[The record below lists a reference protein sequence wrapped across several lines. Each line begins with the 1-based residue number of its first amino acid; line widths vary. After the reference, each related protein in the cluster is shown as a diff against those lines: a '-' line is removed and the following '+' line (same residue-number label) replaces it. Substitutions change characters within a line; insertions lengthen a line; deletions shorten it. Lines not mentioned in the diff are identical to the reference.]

1 MKTLLPTVLM
11 LSISLFAR
19 AQSCDDASSQASYA
33 YSHSK
38 KAYDSNNRDHLTQA
52 SERAYEAFVKTR
64 DAAEKCG
71 CDNAYNKAY
80 DAVELISKA
89 VDVTKWEDGRYYV
102 KKSRTLAQEIIDAL
116 DQCAANGPVVADVS
130 VDDSGLS
137 ELQAQQK
144 VLEEQQ
150 KALKAKEQALK
161 EEMAA
166 KAEEKERLKKV
177 AFVKKQ
183 NTSIMRFVE
192 SANNILSA
200 TKCEDV
206 LETTE
211 ADNSILDLSM
221 TEIETYFKSEAAD
234 LAKALADKLSA
245 CK

>member
-1 MKTLLPTVLM
+1 MKKLVLI
-11 LSISLFAR
+11 LSIMLFSLSIN
-19 AQSCDDASSQASYA
+19 AQSCEDAISNASYA
-33 YSHSK
+33 YSHTK

-71 CDNAYNKAY
+71 CTDAYNKAY

-89 VDVTKWEDGRYYV
+89 IDVAKWEDGRYYV

-116 DQCAANGPVVADVS
+116 DQCAANGPVVEEIS
-130 VDDSGLS
+130 VDDSGLT

-144 VLEEQQ
+144 ALEEQQ
-150 KALKAKEQALK
+150 KALKAKEQVLK

-166 KAEEKERLKKV
+166 KAIEKERLQKE

-183 NTSIMRFVE
+183 NASIMAFIE
-192 SANNILSA
+192 SANNILST
-200 TKCEDV
+200 TKCDDI

-211 ADNSILDLSM
+211 ADNSILDLGI
-221 TEIETYFKSEAAD
+221 TEIEAYFKSEAAD
-234 LAKALADKLSA
+234 LAKALSDKLNA